1 MGDLYGHLITG
12 QTRGSLTSPGY
23 PGRYPHNAD
32 CSWTILVEPGKT
44 VLLQFALLNIETH
57 PDCGYDRLEII
68 EGSNPEHV
76 LGTFCNSTNPPPPP
90 VSSSSHEVIV
100 RFRSDGS
107 RDDTGFLLTWAQQA
121 GCGRLLTEVGE

>member
-44 VLLQFALLNIETH
+44 VL
-57 PDCGYDRLEII
+57 
-68 EGSNPEHV
+68 V
-76 LGTFCNSTNPPPPP
+76 LGTFCNSTNPPPTP
-90 VSSSSHEVIV
+90 VSSWDIV
-100 RFRSDGS
+100 LV
-107 RDDTGFLLTWAQQA
+107 TKEPAQ
-121 GCGRLLTEVGE
+121 L